1 MNILLIGEFSA
12 VHKNLK
18 EGLVALGHDVTIA
31 ASGNGWKSIPCDID
45 ISIESLSLFG
55 RLKYRKMLMSFVSS
69 IKGYDIVQFV
79 NPFVFPGNLFP
90 FKSSLKK
97 IKKNNGTV
105 FLLAAGSD
113 AYFWKYGREKLSYGP
128 FNDYLK
134 YDLKAPKHHY
144 ESKKFLQLNDFVAKN
159 VDGIIPVMH
168 EYRVSYEHC
177 DNMSKVIPLPVNV
190 DDIQFSENNS
200 VGKLVVF
207 HGLNRPGFKGTH
219 YVEEAFEV
227 LRERYPNDLELII
240 DGKMPLDKYLSLIS
254 STNIIIDQT
263 NSYSLG
269 LNGIFALAMGK
280 VVLGGAEPESLAD
293 FNVSSAPYFNIK
305 PCKDSIVEKIEY
317 LLQNKQSIPEIA
329 HKSRSFAE
337 KVHGHIN
344 VAEKFLE
351 VWKQSTRKYK
361 HAK

>member
-1 MNILLIGEFSA
+1 MKILLIGEFSA

-18 EGLVALGHDVTIA
+18 DGLVALGHDVTIA
-31 ASGNGWKSIPCDID
+31 ANGNGWKSIPCDID
-45 ISIESLSLFG
+45 ISIESQSLLG
-55 RLKYRKMLMSFVSS
+55 RLQYRKMLMDFISS
-69 IKGYDIVQFV
+69 IKGYDVVQFV

-97 IKKNNGTV
+97 IKKNNGAV

-134 YDLKAPKHHY
+134 YDLKASTHHY
-144 ESKKFLQLNDFVAKN
+144 ESKKFLQLNDFFAKN

-177 DNMSKVIPLPVNV
+177 DNMTPVVPLPVNV
-190 DDIQFSENNS
+190 DDIQYSENNC

-219 YVEEAFEV
+219 YVREAFEI
-227 LRERYPNDLELII
+227 LRSKYPDELDLVI
-240 DGKMPLDKYLSLIS
+240 DGKMPLDKYLKLMSQ
-254 STNIIIDQT
+254 TNIIIDQT

-280 VVLGGAEPESLAD
+280 VVLGGAEPESFAD
-293 FNVSSAPYFNIK
+293 FNIKSAPYFNIQ
-305 PCKDSIVEKIEY
+305 PNKDSIVEKVEY
-317 LLQNKQSIPEIA
+317 LLHNKHLIPDIGM
-329 HKSRSFAE
+329 KSRAFAE
-337 KVHGHIN
+337 QVHGHLH
-344 VAEKFLE
+344 VAEKFLQI
-351 VWKQSTRKYK
+351 WQQRDGK